1 VVELWAL
8 RAGNDGVE
16 QNAGGNGRH
25 QRQHARRGADDKYG
39 HEVAPGVEEPEPQQI
54 PPGKWALG
62 EGPVEDHRA
71 RREPARQLRSYGLR
85 PAARW
90 LIHRVAAAA
99 AEKHCRGGEAIV
111 RVRQE
116 EAKQRAV
123 VVLPPGSGQGDLAVL
138 DGRSTTEHADIPKRI
153 IRGREILRRPD
164 LEAEMP
170 PECAASGENSRS
182 AF

>member
-1 VVELWAL
+1 MTSQT
-8 RAGNDGVE
+8 R
-16 QNAGGNGRH
+16 
-25 QRQHARRGADDKYG
+25 
-39 HEVAPGVEEPEPQQI
+39 
-54 PPGKWALG
+54 
-62 EGPVEDHRA
+62 
-71 RREPARQLRSYGLR
+71 PARTFCALML
-85 PAARW
+85 AV
-90 LIHRVAAAA
+90 LVAAPLFAA
-99 AEKHCRGGEAIV
+99 GK
-111 RVRQE
+111 
-116 EAKQRAV
+116 AKQRAV